1 MNHDHERE
9 KGGAFLF
16 TKMETTRLILD
27 LKGALLGT
35 LAVLGLMG
43 MAARMAAWG
52 GTWGTVFSRMC
63 NRISMRPT
71 TIMVDICRSKP
82 KKWPFLDSLC
92 WDYNELLEG
101 IPIVQPVISWKVL

>member
-43 MAARMAAWG
+43 MAWDGLGWRFG
-52 GTWGTVFSRMC
+52 GTWGSFSPGCAIEYR
-63 NRISMRPT
+63 
-71 TIMVDICRSKP
+71 
-82 KKWPFLDSLC
+82 
-92 WDYNELLEG
+92 
-101 IPIVQPVISWKVL
+101 